1 MEWLLN
7 IDMILDL
14 KGSDV
19 YAYLKV
25 LVRGVILYFLSFFYL
40 AVGFLII
47 DLIREKRGS
56 SNQMMNFIITLF
68 FPFIS
73 SYIYNDYEAE
83 YRVKIDAGFH
93 TILFAAGVL

>member
-25 LVRGVILYFLSFFYL
+25 LVRGVILYFLAFFYL

-47 DLIREKRGS
+47 DLIREKKGS
-56 SNQMMNFIITLF
+56 SNQMMNFIITLV

-73 SYIYNDYEAE
+73 SYIYS
-83 YRVKIDAGFH
+83 
-93 TILFAAGVL
+93 